1 MTQLSAYVA
10 RNTHTA
16 DPVFLMISPTG
27 EQNWV
32 ADTARATPF
41 ASVREATRHA
51 LRMPSRFRAFGLLRR
66 CESAAA

>member
-1 MTQLSAYVA
+1 MTEMSAYVA
-10 RNTHTA
+10 RNTHTT
-16 DPVFLMISPTG
+16 DPVFLMISPSG

-51 LRMPSRFRAFGLLRR
+51 LRLPARFRAFGLLRR
-66 CESAAA
+66 CEAAT